1 MKARENHHERN
12 QPPYVGRMQLAIRAA
27 RCMFIHNVGRR
38 AEMGR
43 DETRRRLNHIL
54 TRKESRVL
62 PHYHYRMTGRYRQ
75 ARQTVNFRTIRY
87 ALSERRRLAVI
98 RGALLSRFNLTSDKT
113 RMQIEISSCERWM
126 MPVMI
131 NGHRDSHGRQDD
143 SESRRWMPSRH
154 TRSGLL
160 TPTRCF
166 AVTST
171 TDVEN
176 SNIARSND
184 SVISEKHFDVG
195 VWKNQIKIF
204 FMQWLMEVLRI

>member
-1 MKARENHHERN
+1 MARRTSSRSRRPSFSRDLFTHERARKSPREEN
-12 QPPYVGRMQLAIRAA
+12 QPPYVGGFSLRFAQRVACSSITL
-27 RCMFIHNVGRR
+27 
-38 AEMGR
+38 R

-87 ALSERRRLAVI
+87 ALSERRGLAVI
-98 RGALLSRFNLTSDKT
+98 RGASLSRPFRFNLTPDKT

-131 NGHRDSHGRQDD
+131 NGHRGSHGRQDD

-154 TRSGLL
+154 TRSGLFSV
-160 TPTRCF
+160 TPTRC
-166 AVTST
+166 S
-171 TDVEN
+171 
-176 SNIARSND
+176 
-184 SVISEKHFDVG
+184 
-195 VWKNQIKIF
+195 Q
-204 FMQWLMEVLRI
+204 